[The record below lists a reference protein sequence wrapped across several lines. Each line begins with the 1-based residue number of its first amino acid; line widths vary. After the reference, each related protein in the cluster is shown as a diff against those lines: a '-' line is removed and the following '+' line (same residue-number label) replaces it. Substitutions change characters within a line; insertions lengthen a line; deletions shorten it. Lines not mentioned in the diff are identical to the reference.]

1 MQCVTCKSHCA
12 SVHVCTRSHV
22 KMGDHDHELEQLDD
36 DIAFRDEMERSHVDE
51 ELEGADR
58 SKCTR
63 LCTWSVKE
71 VADFVG
77 KIFGPSVAK
86 CFECMYVTNNV
97 SLENACIMQLA
108 YDFFAKQMQC
118 ICT

>member
-1 MQCVTCKSHCA
+1 
-12 SVHVCTRSHV
+12 
-22 KMGDHDHELEQLDD
+22 MGDHDHELEQLDD
-36 DIAFRDEMERSHVDE
+36 DVAFRDEMERSHVDE

-86 CFECMYVTNNV
+86 CFEGMYVTNNV
-97 SLENACIMQLA
+97 SLENACIM
-108 YDFFAKQMQC
+108 
-118 ICT
+118 